1 MIRGG
6 RTMWQFLLGF
16 YISQV
21 LQIGA
26 LVYIALPQSK
36 PKWSQGQRAA
46 ASLALG
52 LFWPILAPWIMRQV
66 GRRVEA
72 GRR

>member
-1 MIRGG
+1 ML
-6 RTMWQFLLGF
+6 WFLLGF
-16 YISQV
+16 YMCGV
-21 LQIGA
+21 LQTGV
-26 LVYIALPQSK
+26 LVFVALPQSK

-46 ASLALG
+46 GGLVLG
-52 LFWPILAPWIMRQV
+52 LFWPVLAPWLLRQA

>member
-1 MIRGG
+1 ML
-6 RTMWQFLLGF
+6 WFLLGF

-46 ASLALG
+46 ASLVLG
-52 LFWPILAPWIMRQV
+52 LFWWALVPWLLRQA

-72 GRR
+72 GR